1 MRNKILVFVVFVFL
15 SGLFTSCNQSSGIY
29 SKLEFVHIE
38 ADRITYYD
46 LDSLEN
52 KSDLIIVGEI
62 VDDPQTEPGLTYSD
76 DFNKEI
82 LTGMNSYSTVKVK
95 KVFAGDIREG
105 DEIRLGHRCG
115 VYEDQ
120 FVTFSEMTP
129 MLKGDSWIFFL
140 MDPLDNSG
148 SCYYCTGDSDGRYP
162 LKNASYCRTGLTEYE
177 DLGVYR
183 RDSFK
188 DNIYNEILDKY
199 DL

>member
-52 KSDLIIVGEI
+52 KSNLIIVGEI
-62 VDDPQTEPGLTYSD
+62 VDDPQTEPELTYSD

-120 FVTFSEMTP
+120 FVAFSEMTP

-140 MDPLDNSG
+140 MDPLDNSE

>member
-1 MRNKILVFVVFVFL
+1 MRNKILAFVVFVFL

-62 VDDPQTEPGLTYSD
+62 VDDPQTEPELTYSD

-120 FVTFSEMTP
+120 FVAFSEMTP

-140 MDPLDNSG
+140 MDPLDNSE